1 MKLQG
6 KKALVTGASKG
17 IGLSVALGFAKE
29 GADVFLTAKE
39 DQKGLDEALEQTRA
53 LGVKAQGGLYD
64 AASLEEVRRLMDN
77 IASTF
82 GTLDILV
89 NNAGI
94 IRPTP
99 FLEISP
105 EQFERTLR
113 IHLYGT
119 FYHMQ
124 EAIRRFMM
132 PKKSGKVINLAAPA
146 ALMGFL
152 GVADYATAKGGIVA
166 LTKNAAKELVPFN
179 IQVNAVV
186 PVAETRMTEALSG
199 YYAKRFG
206 IEEGKKLDALPETGK
221 LVGTFVYFASSDSDY
236 VTGQVL
242 AADGG
247 MFC

>member
-1 MKLQG
+1 VSRP
-6 KKALVTGASKG
+6 KAA
-17 IGLSVALGFAKE
+17 
-29 GADVFLTAKE
+29 
-39 DQKGLDEALEQTRA
+39 
-53 LGVKAQGGLYD
+53 YD

-132 PKKSGKVINLAAPA
+132 PKKRQGH
-146 ALMGFL
+146 
-152 GVADYATAKGGIVA
+152 
-166 LTKNAAKELVPFN
+166 
-179 IQVNAVV
+179 
-186 PVAETRMTEALSG
+186 
-199 YYAKRFG
+199 
-206 IEEGKKLDALPETGK
+206 
-221 LVGTFVYFASSDSDY
+221 
-236 VTGQVL
+236 
-242 AADGG
+242 
-247 MFC
+247 

>member
-1 MKLQG
+1 
-6 KKALVTGASKG
+6 
-17 IGLSVALGFAKE
+17 
-29 GADVFLTAKE
+29 
-39 DQKGLDEALEQTRA
+39 
-53 LGVKAQGGLYD
+53 
-64 AASLEEVRRLMDN
+64 
-77 IASTF
+77 
-82 GTLDILV
+82 
-89 NNAGI
+89 
-94 IRPTP
+94 
-99 FLEISP
+99 
-105 EQFERTLR
+105 
-113 IHLYGT
+113 
-119 FYHMQ
+119 
-124 EAIRRFMM
+124 
-132 PKKSGKVINLAAPA
+132 
-146 ALMGFL
+146 MGFL

-186 PVAETRMTEALSG
+186 PIAETRMTEVLSG